1 MIKYGYKGLNKIRSR
16 IHSKELKEK
25 WRKSITDFTR
35 KRKMDFERLIH
46 YILNKKGL
54 STNMEIYNFF
64 DKINEETDM
73 SAQAL
78 LDQRLKLKPEIF
90 VDLNEDYLKG
100 FYSEYRETDVKHY
113 KGYILKAIDGTDFEI
128 PNTEKSKDT
137 FGRVKTKSGENIPR
151 TSVSMCYDV
160 LNGYIIDVIP
170 EKYRSNEIYMAKQ
183 HMKKDQEITEDYK
196 SIYIMDRN
204 YVSLDFISFLQKNG
218 INFLARLNLGYYV
231 KETTNMK
238 TKDEIIEI
246 ERTKERMKRK
256 YFENEETRE
265 YAKKNKIEVRILK
278 YVLKTGEE
286 EYLITN
292 LKKLSYE
299 EIFEIYGKRWNIETL
314 YNSLKNKLQI
324 EKFTSSKEEII
335 KQDIYASVLVYNMIQ
350 TMKNEA
356 QEDIEQKKYKH
367 EMKINEN
374 ISIGLFKNEMIY
386 IMLED
391 DDKKRLKRYDK
402 LCKKILKYKIPIRK
416 DRQYKIQWRP
426 DNQNSYNKLK
436 SFLCT

>member
-1 MIKYGYKGLNKIRSR
+1 MIKYGYKGLSKIRSK
-16 IHSKELKEK
+16 IQSKELKEK
-25 WRKSITDFTR
+25 WRKTITDFTR
-35 KRKMDFERLIH
+35 KRKMDFEKLIH

-54 STNMEIYNFF
+54 STNMEINNFF
-64 DKINEETDM
+64 NKIDEDTDM

-78 LDQRLKLKPEIF
+78 LDQRLKLKPEVF
-90 VDLNEDYLKG
+90 VELNEDYLKG
-100 FYSEYRETDVKHY
+100 FYSEYRETDVKNY

-137 FGRVKTKSGENIPR
+137 FGRVKAKEGESIPR

-170 EKYRSNEIYMAKQ
+170 EKYRSNEIYMAKR
-183 HMKKDQEITEDYK
+183 HMRKDQEITENYN

-204 YVSLDFISFLQKNG
+204 YVSLDFLAFLQKND
-218 INFLARLNLGYYV
+218 IKFLSRLNLGYYT
-231 KETTNMK
+231 KETENMK
-238 TKDEIIEI
+238 TRDEIVEI
-246 ERTKERMKRK
+246 AHTKERMKRK
-256 YFENEETRE
+256 YFEDEGTRE
-265 YAKKNKIEVRILK
+265 YAKENKIEVRILK

-292 LKKLSYE
+292 LKEFSYE
-299 EIFEIYGKRWNIETL
+299 ELFEIYGKRWNIETL

-335 KQDIYASVLVYNMIQ
+335 KQDIYASTLVYNMVQ

-356 QEDIEQKKYKH
+356 KEDIEQKKYKY

-391 DDKKRLKRYDK
+391 NDKKRVKRYDK

-426 DNQNSYNKLK
+426 NNQNSYNKLK
-436 SFLCT
+436 SF

>member
-100 FYSEYRETDVKHY
+100 FYSEYRETDVKNY

-128 PNTEKSKDT
+128 PNTEKSKET
-137 FGRVKTKSGENIPR
+137 FGRVKAKSGESIPR

-183 HMKKDQEITEDYK
+183 HMKKDQKITEDYE

-231 KETTNMK
+231 KETSNMK

-292 LKKLSYE
+292 LKELSYE
-299 EIFEIYGKRWNIETL
+299 EIFKIYGKIWNIETL

-335 KQDIYASVLVYNMIQ
+335 KQDIYASTLVYNMIQ

-416 DRQYKIQWRP
+416 DREYKIQWRP

-436 SFLCT
+436 SF

>member
-100 FYSEYRETDVKHY
+100 FYSEYRETDVKNY

-128 PNTEKSKDT
+128 PNTEKSKET
-137 FGRVKTKSGENIPR
+137 FGRVKAKSGESIPR

-183 HMKKDQEITEDYK
+183 HMKKDQKITEDYE

-231 KETTNMK
+231 KETSNMK

-292 LKKLSYE
+292 LKELSYE
-299 EIFEIYGKRWNIETL
+299 EIFKIYGKRWNIETL

-335 KQDIYASVLVYNMIQ
+335 KQDIYASTLVYNMIQ

-416 DRQYKIQWRP
+416 DREYKIQWRP
-426 DNQNSYNKLK
+426 YNQNSYNKLK
-436 SFLCT
+436 SF

>member
-1 MIKYGYKGLNKIRSR
+1 MIKYGYKGLSKIRSK
-16 IHSKELKEK
+16 IQSKELKEK
-25 WRKSITDFTR
+25 WRKSISDFTR
-35 KRKMDFERLIH
+35 KRKMDFEKLIH

-54 STNMEIYNFF
+54 STNMEINNFF
-64 DKINEETDM
+64 NKINEDTDM
-73 SAQAL
+73 SVQAL
-78 LDQRLKLKPEIF
+78 LDQRLKLKAEVF
-90 VDLNEDYLKG
+90 VELNEDYLKG
-100 FYSEYRETDVKHY
+100 FYSEYRETDVKNY

-128 PNTEKSKDT
+128 PNTEKSKDA
-137 FGRVKTKSGENIPR
+137 FGRVKAREGESIPR

-160 LNGYIIDVIP
+160 LNEYIIDVIP
-170 EKYRSNEIYMAKQ
+170 EKYRANEIYMAKR
-183 HMKKDQEITEDYK
+183 HMRKDQEITENYK

-204 YVSLDFISFLQKNG
+204 YVSFDFLAFLQKRD
-218 INFLARLNLGYYV
+218 IKFLSRLNLGYYT
-231 KETTNMK
+231 KETQNMK
-238 TKDEIIEI
+238 TRDEIVEI
-246 ERTKERMKRK
+246 ENTKERMKRK
-256 YFENEETRE
+256 YFEDEETRE
-265 YAKKNKIEVRILK
+265 YAKENKLEVRILK

-292 LKKLSYE
+292 IKELSYE

-335 KQDIYASVLVYNMIQ
+335 KQDIYASTLVYNMVQ
-350 TMKNEA
+350 TMRNEA
-356 QEDIEQKKYKH
+356 KEDIEQKKYKH

-391 DDKKRLKRYDK
+391 DDKKRVKRYDK

-416 DRQYKIQWRP
+416 DRQYKIQWRRN
-426 DNQNSYNKLK
+426 NQNSYNKLK
-436 SFLCT
+436 GF

>member
-100 FYSEYRETDVKHY
+100 FYSEYRETDVKNY

-137 FGRVKTKSGENIPR
+137 FGRVKTKSGESIPR

-183 HMKKDQEITEDYK
+183 HMKKDQKITEDYE

-299 EIFEIYGKRWNIETL
+299 EIFEIYGRRWNIETL

-416 DRQYKIQWRP
+416 DRQYKI
-426 DNQNSYNKLK
+426 
-436 SFLCT
+436 

>member
-1 MIKYGYKGLNKIRSR
+1 MIKYGYKGLSKIRSK
-16 IHSKELKEK
+16 IQSKELKEK

-35 KRKMDFERLIH
+35 KRKMDFEKLIH

-54 STNMEIYNFF
+54 STNMEINNFF
-64 DKINEETDM
+64 NKINEDTDM
-73 SAQAL
+73 SVQAL
-78 LDQRLKLKPEIF
+78 LDQRLKLKPEVFIE
-90 VDLNEDYLKG
+90 LNEDYLKG
-100 FYSEYRETDVKHY
+100 FYSEYRETDVKNY

-128 PNTEKSKDT
+128 PNTEKSKEA
-137 FGRVKTKSGENIPR
+137 FGRVKAKEGESIPR

-170 EKYRSNEIYMAKQ
+170 EKYRYNEIYMAKR
-183 HMKKDQEITEDYK
+183 HMRKDQKITENYN

-204 YVSLDFISFLQKNG
+204 YVSFDFLAFLQKSD
-218 INFLARLNLGYYV
+218 IKFLSRLNLGYYI
-231 KETTNMK
+231 KETESMK
-238 TKDEIIEI
+238 TKDEIVEI
-246 ERTKERMKRK
+246 AHTKERMKRK
-256 YFENEETRE
+256 NFEDEETRE
-265 YAKKNKIEVRILK
+265 YAKENKIEVRILK

-292 LKKLSYE
+292 LKEFSYE
-299 EIFEIYGKRWNIETL
+299 ELFEIYGKRWNIETL

-335 KQDIYASVLVYNMIQ
+335 KQDIYASTLVYNMVQ

-356 QEDIEQKKYKH
+356 KEDIEQKNYKH

-436 SFLCT
+436 GF

>member
-1 MIKYGYKGLNKIRSR
+1 MIKYGYKGLSKIRSK
-16 IHSKELKEK
+16 IQSKELKEK

-35 KRKMDFERLIH
+35 KRKMDFEKLIH

-54 STNMEIYNFF
+54 STNMEINNFF
-64 DKINEETDM
+64 NKINEDTDM

-78 LDQRLKLKPEIF
+78 LDQRLKLKPEVF
-90 VDLNEDYLKG
+90 VELNEDYLKG
-100 FYSEYRETDVKHY
+100 FYSEYRESDVKNY

-128 PNTEKSKDT
+128 PNTEKSKDA
-137 FGRVKTKSGENIPR
+137 FGRVKAKEGESIPR

-170 EKYRSNEIYMAKQ
+170 EKYRYNEIYMAKR
-183 HMKKDQEITEDYK
+183 HMRKDQKITENYN

-204 YVSLDFISFLQKNG
+204 YVSFDFLAFLQKSD
-218 INFLARLNLGYYV
+218 IKFLSRLNLGYYI
-231 KETTNMK
+231 KETESMK
-238 TKDEIIEI
+238 TKDEIVEI
-246 ERTKERMKRK
+246 AHTKERMKRK
-256 YFENEETRE
+256 NFEDEETRE
-265 YAKKNKIEVRILK
+265 YAKENKIEVRILK

-292 LKKLSYE
+292 LKEFSHE
-299 EIFEIYGKRWNIETL
+299 ELFGIYGKRWNIETL

-335 KQDIYASVLVYNMIQ
+335 KQDIYASTLLYNMVQ

-356 QEDIEQKKYKH
+356 KEDIEQKNYKH

-436 SFLCT
+436 GF

>member
-1 MIKYGYKGLNKIRSR
+1 MIKYGYKGLNKIRSK
-16 IHSKELKEK
+16 IQSKELKEK
-25 WRKSITDFTR
+25 WRKTITDFTR
-35 KRKMDFERLIH
+35 KRKMDFEKLIH

-54 STNMEIYNFF
+54 STNMEINNFF
-64 DKINEETDM
+64 NKIDEDTDM

-78 LDQRLKLKPEIF
+78 FDQRLKLKPEVF
-90 VDLNEDYLKG
+90 VELNEEYLKG
-100 FYSEYRETDVKHY
+100 FYSEYRETDVRNY
-113 KGYILKAIDGTDFEI
+113 KGYILKAIDGTDIEI

-137 FGRVKTKSGENIPR
+137 FGRVKAKEGESIPR

-170 EKYRSNEIYMAKQ
+170 EKYRANEIYMAKR
-183 HMKKDQEITEDYK
+183 HMRKDQEITENYN

-204 YVSLDFISFLQKNG
+204 YVSLDFLAFLQKRG
-218 INFLARLNLGYYV
+218 IKFLSRLNLGYYT
-231 KETTNMK
+231 KETENMK
-238 TKDEIIEI
+238 TRDEIVEI
-246 ERTKERMKRK
+246 SRTKERMKRK
-256 YFENEETRE
+256 NFEDEETRE
-265 YAKKNKIEVRILK
+265 YAKENKIEVRILK

-292 LKKLSYE
+292 LKEFSYE
-299 EIFEIYGKRWNIETL
+299 ELFEIYGKRWNIETL

-335 KQDIYASVLVYNMIQ
+335 KQDIYASTLVYNMVQ

-356 QEDIEQKKYKH
+356 KEDIEQKKYKY

-391 DDKKRLKRYDK
+391 NDKKRVKRYDR

-416 DRQYKIQWRP
+416 DRQYKIRWRP

-436 SFLCT
+436 SF

>member
-64 DKINEETDM
+64 NKINEETDM

-137 FGRVKTKSGENIPR
+137 FGRVKTKSGESIPR

-170 EKYRSNEIYMAKQ
+170 EKYRSNEIYMAKK
-183 HMKKDQEITEDYK
+183 HMKKDQEITEDYE

-204 YVSLDFISFLQKNG
+204 YVSLDFITFLKKNE

-265 YAKKNKIEVRILK
+265 YAKRNKIEVRILK
-278 YVLKTGEE
+278 YILETGEE

-292 LKKLSYE
+292 LKEFSYE

-335 KQDIYASVLVYNMIQ
+335 KQDIYASTLVYNMIQ

-356 QEDIEQKKYKH
+356 KEDIEQKKYKY

-374 ISIGLFKNEMIY
+374 ITIGLFKNEMIY
-386 IMLED
+386 IMLEEN
-391 DDKKRLKRYDK
+391 DKKRLKRYDK

-436 SFLCT
+436 SF

>member
-1 MIKYGYKGLNKIRSR
+1 MIKYGYKGLSKIRSK
-16 IHSKELKEK
+16 IQSKELKEK
-25 WRKSITDFTR
+25 WRKSVTDFTR
-35 KRKMDFERLIH
+35 KRKMDFEKLIH

-54 STNMEIYNFF
+54 STNMEINNFF
-64 DKINEETDM
+64 NKINEDTDM

-78 LDQRLKLKPEIF
+78 LDQRLKLKPEVF
-90 VDLNEDYLKG
+90 VELNEDYLKG
-100 FYSEYRETDVKHY
+100 FYSEYRETDVKIY

-128 PNTEKSKDT
+128 PNTEKSKDA
-137 FGRVKTKSGENIPR
+137 FGRVKAKEGESIPR

-170 EKYRSNEIYMAKQ
+170 EKYRYNEIYMAKR
-183 HMKKDQEITEDYK
+183 HMRKDQKITENYN

-204 YVSLDFISFLQKNG
+204 YVSFDFLAFLQKSD
-218 INFLARLNLGYYV
+218 IKFLSRLNLGYYI
-231 KETTNMK
+231 KETESMK
-238 TKDEIIEI
+238 TKDEIVEI
-246 ERTKERMKRK
+246 AHTKERMKRK
-256 YFENEETRE
+256 NFEDEETRE
-265 YAKKNKIEVRILK
+265 YAKENKIEVRILK

-292 LKKLSYE
+292 LKEFSYE
-299 EIFEIYGKRWNIETL
+299 ELFGIYGKRWNIETL

-335 KQDIYASVLVYNMIQ
+335 KQDIYASTLVYNMVQ

-356 QEDIEQKKYKH
+356 KEDIEQKNYKH

-436 SFLCT
+436 GF

>member
-1 MIKYGYKGLNKIRSR
+1 MIKYGYKGLNRIRSR

-25 WRKSITDFTR
+25 GRKSITDFTR

-54 STNMEIYNFF
+54 STNMEICNFF
-64 DKINEETDM
+64 DKIDEETDM

-100 FYSEYRETDVKHY
+100 FYNEYRKTDVKNY

-137 FGRVKTKSGENIPR
+137 FGRVKTKSGESIPR
-151 TSVSMCYDV
+151 TSVSMSYDV

-183 HMKKDQEITEDYK
+183 HMKKDQEITEDYE

-335 KQDIYASVLVYNMIQ
+335 KQDIYASTLVYNMIQ

-436 SFLCT
+436 SF

>member
-1 MIKYGYKGLNKIRSR
+1 MIKYGYKGLSTIRSK
-16 IHSKELKEK
+16 IQSNELKEK

-35 KRKMDFERLIH
+35 KRKMDFEKLIH

-54 STNMEIYNFF
+54 STNMEINNFF
-64 DKINEETDM
+64 NKINEDTDM
-73 SAQAL
+73 SAQSL
-78 LDQRLKLKPEIF
+78 LDQRLKLKPEVF
-90 VDLNEDYLKG
+90 VELNEDYLKG
-100 FYSEYRETDVKHY
+100 FYSEYRETDVKSY

-128 PNTEKSKDT
+128 PNTERSKDA
-137 FGRVKTKSGENIPR
+137 FGRVKAREGESIPR

-170 EKYRSNEIYMAKQ
+170 EKYRSNEIYMAKR
-183 HMKKDQEITEDYK
+183 HMRKDQKITEKYD

-204 YVSLDFISFLQKNG
+204 YVSFDFLAFLQKND
-218 INFLARLNLGYYV
+218 IKFLSRLNLGYYT
-231 KETTNMK
+231 KETESMK
-238 TKDEIIEI
+238 TKDEIVEI
-246 ERTKERMKRK
+246 AHTKERMKRK
-256 YFENEETRE
+256 YFEDKETRE
-265 YAKKNKIEVRILK
+265 YAKENKIEVRILK

-292 LKKLSYE
+292 LKEFSYE
-299 EIFEIYGKRWNIETL
+299 ELFEIYGKRWNIETL

-335 KQDIYASVLVYNMIQ
+335 KQDIYASTLVYNMVQ

-356 QEDIEQKKYKH
+356 KEDIEQKNYKH

-386 IMLED
+386 IMLEE

-436 SFLCT
+436 GF

>member
-1 MIKYGYKGLNKIRSR
+1 MIKYGYKGLNTIRSK
-16 IHSKELKEK
+16 IQSNELKEK
-25 WRKSITDFTR
+25 WRKTITDFTR
-35 KRKMDFERLIH
+35 KRKMDFEKLIH

-54 STNMEIYNFF
+54 STNMEINNFF
-64 DKINEETDM
+64 NKINEDTDM
-73 SAQAL
+73 SAQSL
-78 LDQRLKLKPEIF
+78 LDQRLKLKPEVF
-90 VDLNEDYLKG
+90 VELNEDYLKG
-100 FYSEYRETDVKHY
+100 FYSEYRETDVKSY

-128 PNTEKSKDT
+128 PNTERSKEA
-137 FGRVKTKSGENIPR
+137 FGRVKAREGESIPR

-170 EKYRSNEIYMAKQ
+170 EKYRSNEIYMAKR
-183 HMKKDQEITEDYK
+183 HMRKDQKITENYD

-204 YVSLDFISFLQKNG
+204 YVSLDFLAFLQKSD
-218 INFLARLNLGYYV
+218 IKFLSRLNLGYYK
-231 KETTNMK
+231 KETKSMK
-238 TKDEIIEI
+238 TKDEIVEI
-246 ERTKERMKRK
+246 AQTKERMKRK
-256 YFENEETRE
+256 NFEDEETRE
-265 YAKKNKIEVRILK
+265 YAKENKIEVRILK

-292 LKKLSYE
+292 LKEFSYE
-299 EIFEIYGKRWNIETL
+299 ELFEIYGKRWNIETL

-335 KQDIYASVLVYNMIQ
+335 KQDIYASTLVYNMVQ

-356 QEDIEQKKYKH
+356 KEDIEQKNYKH

-386 IMLED
+386 IMLEED
-391 DDKKRLKRYDK
+391 EKKRLKRYDK

-436 SFLCT
+436 GF

>member
-1 MIKYGYKGLNKIRSR
+1 MIKYGYKGLNTIRSK
-16 IHSKELKEK
+16 IQSNELKEK
-25 WRKSITDFTR
+25 WRKTITDFTR
-35 KRKMDFERLIH
+35 KRKMDFEKLIH

-54 STNMEIYNFF
+54 STNMEINNFF
-64 DKINEETDM
+64 NKINEDTDM
-73 SAQAL
+73 SAQSL
-78 LDQRLKLKPEIF
+78 LDQRLKLKPEVF
-90 VDLNEDYLKG
+90 VELNEDYLKG
-100 FYSEYRETDVKHY
+100 FYSEYRETDVKSY

-128 PNTEKSKDT
+128 PNTERSKDS
-137 FGRVKTKSGENIPR
+137 FGRVKAREGESIPR

-170 EKYRSNEIYMAKQ
+170 EKYRSNEIYMAKR
-183 HMKKDQEITEDYK
+183 HMRKDQKITENYD

-204 YVSLDFISFLQKNG
+204 YVSLDFLAFLQKSD
-218 INFLARLNLGYYV
+218 IKFLSRLNLGYYK
-231 KETTNMK
+231 KETESMK
-238 TKDEIIEI
+238 TKDEIVEI
-246 ERTKERMKRK
+246 AQTKERMKRK
-256 YFENEETRE
+256 NFEDEETRE
-265 YAKKNKIEVRILK
+265 YAKENKIEVRILK

-292 LKKLSYE
+292 LKEFSYE
-299 EIFEIYGKRWNIETL
+299 ELFEIYGKRWNIETL

-335 KQDIYASVLVYNMIQ
+335 KQDIYASTLVYNMVQ

-356 QEDIEQKKYKH
+356 KEDIEQKNYKH

-386 IMLED
+386 IMLEED
-391 DDKKRLKRYDK
+391 EKKRLKRYDK

-436 SFLCT
+436 GF

>member
-1 MIKYGYKGLNKIRSR
+1 MIKYGYKGLSKIRSK
-16 IHSKELKEK
+16 IQSKELKEK
-25 WRKSITDFTR
+25 WRKTITDFTR
-35 KRKMDFERLIH
+35 KRKMDFEKLIH

-54 STNMEIYNFF
+54 STNMEINNFF
-64 DKINEETDM
+64 NKIDEDTDM

-78 LDQRLKLKPEIF
+78 LDQRLKLKPEVF
-90 VDLNEDYLKG
+90 VELNEDYLKG
-100 FYSEYRETDVKHY
+100 FYSEYRETDVKNY

-137 FGRVKTKSGENIPR
+137 FGRVKAKEGESIPR

-170 EKYRSNEIYMAKQ
+170 EKYRSNEIYMAKR
-183 HMKKDQEITEDYK
+183 HMRKDQEITENYN

-204 YVSLDFISFLQKNG
+204 YVSFDFLAFLQKND
-218 INFLARLNLGYYV
+218 IKFLSRLNLGYYT
-231 KETTNMK
+231 KETENMK
-238 TKDEIIEI
+238 TRDEIVEI
-246 ERTKERMKRK
+246 FHTKERMKRK
-256 YFENEETRE
+256 HFEDEETRE
-265 YAKKNKIEVRILK
+265 YAKENKIEVRILK

-292 LKKLSYE
+292 LKEFSYE
-299 EIFEIYGKRWNIETL
+299 ELFEIYGKRWNIETL

-335 KQDIYASVLVYNMIQ
+335 KQDIYASTLVYNMVQ

-356 QEDIEQKKYKH
+356 KEDIEQKKYKY

-391 DDKKRLKRYDK
+391 NDKKRVKRYDK

-436 SFLCT
+436 GF

>member
-1 MIKYGYKGLNKIRSR
+1 MIKYGYKGLSKIRSK
-16 IHSKELKEK
+16 IQSKELKEK

-35 KRKMDFERLIH
+35 KRKMDFEKLIH
-46 YILNKKGL
+46 FILNKKGL
-54 STNMEIYNFF
+54 STNMEINNFF
-64 DKINEETDM
+64 NKINEDTDM
-73 SAQAL
+73 SVQAL
-78 LDQRLKLKPEIF
+78 LDQRLKLKAEVF
-90 VDLNEDYLKG
+90 VELNEDYLKG
-100 FYSEYRETDVKHY
+100 FYSEYRETDVKNY

-128 PNTEKSKDT
+128 PNTEKSKDA
-137 FGRVKTKSGENIPR
+137 FGRVKAREGESIPR

-160 LNGYIIDVIP
+160 LNEYIIDVIP
-170 EKYRSNEIYMAKQ
+170 EKYRANEIYMAKR
-183 HMKKDQEITEDYK
+183 HMRKDQEITENYK

-204 YVSLDFISFLQKNG
+204 YVSFDFLAFLQKRD
-218 INFLARLNLGYYV
+218 IKFLSRLNLGYYT
-231 KETTNMK
+231 KETQNMK
-238 TKDEIIEI
+238 TRDEIVEI
-246 ERTKERMKRK
+246 ENTKERMKRK
-256 YFENEETRE
+256 YFEDEETRE
-265 YAKKNKIEVRILK
+265 YAKENKLEVRILK

-292 LKKLSYE
+292 IKELSYE

-335 KQDIYASVLVYNMIQ
+335 KQDIYASTLVYNMVQ
-350 TMKNEA
+350 TMRNEA
-356 QEDIEQKKYKH
+356 KEDIEQKKYKH

-391 DDKKRLKRYDK
+391 DDKKRVKRYDK

-416 DRQYKIQWRP
+416 DRQYKIQWRRN
-426 DNQNSYNKLK
+426 NQNSYNKLK
-436 SFLCT
+436 GF

>member
-1 MIKYGYKGLNKIRSR
+1 MIKYSYKGLSKIRSK
-16 IHSKELKEK
+16 IQSKELKEK

-35 KRKMDFERLIH
+35 KRKMDFEKLIH

-54 STNMEIYNFF
+54 STNMEINNFF
-64 DKINEETDM
+64 NKINEDTDM

-78 LDQRLKLKPEIF
+78 LDQRLKLKPEVF
-90 VDLNEDYLKG
+90 VELNEDYLKG
-100 FYSEYRETDVKHY
+100 FYSEYRETDVKNY

-128 PNTEKSKDT
+128 PNTEKSKDA
-137 FGRVKTKSGENIPR
+137 FGRVKAKEGESIPR

-170 EKYRSNEIYMAKQ
+170 EKYRANEIYMAKR
-183 HMKKDQEITEDYK
+183 HMRKDQQITENYN
-196 SIYIMDRN
+196 SLYIMDRN
-204 YVSLDFISFLQKNG
+204 YVSFDFLAFLQKRE
-218 INFLARLNLGYYV
+218 IKFLSRLNLGYYT
-231 KETTNMK
+231 KETENMK
-238 TKDEIIEI
+238 TKDEIVEI
-246 ERTKERMKRK
+246 AHTKERMKRK
-256 YFENEETRE
+256 YFEDEETRE
-265 YAKKNKIEVRILK
+265 YAKENKIEVRILK

-292 LKKLSYE
+292 LKEFSYE
-299 EIFEIYGKRWNIETL
+299 ELFEIYGKRWNIETL

-335 KQDIYASVLVYNMIQ
+335 KQDIYASTLVYNMVQ

-356 QEDIEQKKYKH
+356 KEDIEQKNYKH

-391 DDKKRLKRYDK
+391 DDKKRVARYDK
-402 LCKKILKYKIPIRK
+402 L
-416 DRQYKIQWRP
+416 
-426 DNQNSYNKLK
+426 
-436 SFLCT
+436 

>member
-1 MIKYGYKGLNKIRSR
+1 MIKYGYKGLSKIRSK
-16 IHSKELKEK
+16 IQSKELKEK
-25 WRKSITDFTR
+25 WRKTITDFTR
-35 KRKMDFERLIH
+35 KRKMDFEKLIH

-54 STNMEIYNFF
+54 STNMEINNFF
-64 DKINEETDM
+64 NKIDEDTDM

-78 LDQRLKLKPEIF
+78 LDQRLKLKPEVFIE
-90 VDLNEDYLKG
+90 LNEDYLKG
-100 FYSEYRETDVKHY
+100 FYSEYRETDVKNY

-128 PNTEKSKDT
+128 PNTKKSKDT
-137 FGRVKTKSGENIPR
+137 FGRVKAKEGESIPR

-170 EKYRSNEIYMAKQ
+170 EKYRSNEIYMAKR
-183 HMKKDQEITEDYK
+183 HMRKDQEITENYN

-204 YVSLDFISFLQKNG
+204 YVSLDFLAFLQKRG
-218 INFLARLNLGYYV
+218 IKFLSRLNLGYYT
-231 KETTNMK
+231 KETENMK
-238 TKDEIIEI
+238 TRDEIVEI
-246 ERTKERMKRK
+246 SRTKERMKRK
-256 YFENEETRE
+256 NFEDEETRE
-265 YAKKNKIEVRILK
+265 YAKENKIEVRILK

-292 LKKLSYE
+292 LKEFSYE
-299 EIFEIYGKRWNIETL
+299 ELFEIYGKRWNIETL

-335 KQDIYASVLVYNMIQ
+335 KQDIYASTLVYNMVQ

-356 QEDIEQKKYKH
+356 KEDIEQKKYKY

-391 DDKKRLKRYDK
+391 NDKKRVKRYDR

-416 DRQYKIQWRP
+416 DRQYKIRWRP

-436 SFLCT
+436 SF

>member
-1 MIKYGYKGLNKIRSR
+1 MIKYGYKGLSKIRSK
-16 IHSKELKEK
+16 IQSKELKEK

-35 KRKMDFERLIH
+35 KRKMDFEKVIH

-54 STNMEIYNFF
+54 STNMEINNFF
-64 DKINEETDM
+64 NKINEDIEI
-73 SAQAL
+73 SAQSL
-78 LDQRLKLKPEIF
+78 LDQRLKLKAEVF
-90 VDLNEDYLKG
+90 VELNEDYLKG
-100 FYSEYRETDVKHY
+100 FYSEYRETDVKNY

-128 PNTEKSKDT
+128 PNTEKSKDV
-137 FGRVKTKSGENIPR
+137 FGRVKAKEGESIPR

-170 EKYRSNEIYMAKQ
+170 EKYRSNEIYMAKS
-183 HMKKDQEITEDYK
+183 HMRKDQKITENYN

-204 YVSLDFISFLQKNG
+204 YVSFDFLAFLQKSD
-218 INFLARLNLGYYV
+218 IKFLSRLNLGYYR
-231 KETTNMK
+231 KETENMK
-238 TKDEIIEI
+238 TKDEIVEI
-246 ERTKERMKRK
+246 AHTKERMKRK
-256 YFENEETRE
+256 YFEDEKTRE
-265 YAKKNKIEVRILK
+265 YAKENKIEVRILK

-292 LKKLSYE
+292 LKEFSYE
-299 EIFEIYGKRWNIETL
+299 ELFKTYGKRWNIETL
-314 YNSLKNKLQI
+314 YNNLKNKLQI

-335 KQDIYASVLVYNMIQ
+335 KQDIYASTLVYNMVQ
-350 TMKNEA
+350 TMENEA
-356 QEDIEQKKYKH
+356 TEDIEQKNYKH

-386 IMLED
+386 IMLEND
-391 DDKKRLKRYDK
+391 NKKRLKRYDK

-416 DRQYKIQWRP
+416 DRQYKIQRRP

-436 SFLCT
+436 SF

>member
-1 MIKYGYKGLNKIRSR
+1 MIKYGYKGLSKIRSK
-16 IHSKELKEK
+16 IQSNELKEK

-35 KRKMDFERLIH
+35 KRKMDFEKLIH

-54 STNMEIYNFF
+54 STNMEINNFF
-64 DKINEETDM
+64 NKIDEDTEI
-73 SAQAL
+73 SAQSL
-78 LDQRLKLKPEIF
+78 LDQRLKLKPEVF
-90 VDLNEDYLKG
+90 VELNEDYLKG
-100 FYSEYRETDVKHY
+100 FYSEYRDTDVKNY

-128 PNTEKSKDT
+128 PNTEKSKDA
-137 FGRVKTKSGENIPR
+137 FGRVKAKEGESIPR
-151 TSVSMCYDV
+151 ASVSMCYDV

-170 EKYRSNEIYMAKQ
+170 EKYRSNEIYMAKR
-183 HMKKDQEITEDYK
+183 HMKKDQKITENYD

-204 YVSLDFISFLQKNG
+204 YVSFDFLSFLQKSD
-218 INFLARLNLGYYV
+218 IKFLSRLNLGYYT
-231 KETTNMK
+231 KETESMK
-238 TKDEIIEI
+238 TRDEIVEI
-246 ERTKERMKRK
+246 AHTKERMKRK
-256 YFENEETRE
+256 YFEDEEARE
-265 YAKKNKIEVRILK
+265 YAKENKIEVRILK
-278 YVLKTGEE
+278 YILKTGEE

-292 LKKLSYE
+292 LKEFSYE
-299 EIFEIYGKRWNIETL
+299 ELFEIYGKRWNIETL

-335 KQDIYASVLVYNMIQ
+335 KQDIYASTLVYNMVQ

-356 QEDIEQKKYKH
+356 TEDIEQKNYKH

-386 IMLED
+386 IMLEE

-416 DRQYKIQWRP
+416 DRQYKIQRRP

-436 SFLCT
+436 SF

>member
-64 DKINEETDM
+64 DKIDEETDM

-100 FYSEYRETDVKHY
+100 FYSEYRETDVKNY

-128 PNTEKSKDT
+128 PNTEKSKET
-137 FGRVKTKSGENIPR
+137 FGRVKTKSGESIPR

-183 HMKKDQEITEDYK
+183 HMKKDQKITEDYE

-204 YVSLDFISFLQKNG
+204 YVSLDFISFLQKNE

-292 LKKLSYE
+292 LKELSYE

-335 KQDIYASVLVYNMIQ
+335 KQDIYASTLVYNMIQ

-416 DRQYKIQWRP
+416 DREYKIQWRP

-436 SFLCT
+436 SF

>member
-1 MIKYGYKGLNKIRSR
+1 MIKYGYKGLSKIRSK
-16 IHSKELKEK
+16 IQSKELKEK

-35 KRKMDFERLIH
+35 KRKMDFEKLIH

-54 STNMEIYNFF
+54 STNMEINNFF
-64 DKINEETDM
+64 NKINEDTDM
-73 SAQAL
+73 SVQAL
-78 LDQRLKLKPEIF
+78 LDQRLKLKAEVF
-90 VDLNEDYLKG
+90 VELNEDYLKG
-100 FYSEYRETDVKHY
+100 FYSEYRETDVKNY

-128 PNTEKSKDT
+128 PNTEKSKDA
-137 FGRVKTKSGENIPR
+137 FGRVKAREGESIPR

-160 LNGYIIDVIP
+160 LNEYIIDVIP
-170 EKYRSNEIYMAKQ
+170 EKYRANEIYMAKR
-183 HMKKDQEITEDYK
+183 HMRKDQEITENYK

-204 YVSLDFISFLQKNG
+204 YVSFDFLAFLQKRD
-218 INFLARLNLGYYV
+218 IKFLSRLNLGYYT
-231 KETTNMK
+231 KETQNMK
-238 TKDEIIEI
+238 TRDEIVEI
-246 ERTKERMKRK
+246 ENTKERMKRK
-256 YFENEETRE
+256 YFEDEETRE
-265 YAKKNKIEVRILK
+265 YAKENKLEVRILK

-292 LKKLSYE
+292 IKELSYE
-299 EIFEIYGKRWNIETL
+299 EIFEIYRKRWNIETL

-335 KQDIYASVLVYNMIQ
+335 KQDIYASTLVYNMVQ
-350 TMKNEA
+350 TMRNEA
-356 QEDIEQKKYKH
+356 KEDIEQKKYKH

-391 DDKKRLKRYDK
+391 DDKKRVKRYDK

-416 DRQYKIQWRP
+416 DRQYKIQWRRN
-426 DNQNSYNKLK
+426 NQNSYNKLK
-436 SFLCT
+436 GF

>member
-1 MIKYGYKGLNKIRSR
+1 MIKYGYKGLSKIRSK
-16 IHSKELKEK
+16 IQSKELKEK
-25 WRKSITDFTR
+25 WRKTITDFTR
-35 KRKMDFERLIH
+35 KRKMDFEKLIY

-54 STNMEIYNFF
+54 STNMEINNFF
-64 DKINEETDM
+64 NKIDEDTDM
-73 SAQAL
+73 TAQAL
-78 LDQRLKLKPEIF
+78 LDQRLKLKPEVF
-90 VDLNEDYLKG
+90 VELNEDYLKG
-100 FYSEYRETDVKHY
+100 FYREYRETDVKNY

-128 PNTEKSKDT
+128 PNTEKSKDA
-137 FGRVKTKSGENIPR
+137 FGRVKAKEGESIPR

-170 EKYRSNEIYMAKQ
+170 EKYRANEIYMAKR
-183 HMKKDQEITEDYK
+183 HMRKDQEITENYN

-204 YVSLDFISFLQKNG
+204 YVSLDFLAFLQKSG
-218 INFLARLNLGYYV
+218 IKFLSRLNLGYYT
-231 KETTNMK
+231 KETENMK
-238 TKDEIIEI
+238 TRDEIVEI
-246 ERTKERMKRK
+246 SRTKERMKRK
-256 YFENEETRE
+256 NFEDEETRE
-265 YAKKNKIEVRILK
+265 YAKENKIEVRILK

-292 LKKLSYE
+292 LKEFSYE
-299 EIFEIYGKRWNIETL
+299 ELFEIYGKRWNIETL

-335 KQDIYASVLVYNMIQ
+335 KQDIYASTLVYNMVQ

-356 QEDIEQKKYKH
+356 KEDIEQKRYKY

-391 DDKKRLKRYDK
+391 NDQKRVKRYDK

-436 SFLCT
+436 GF